1 MVNTSKTKYN
11 VTSPEEYTGLFR
23 QVNEFTGGSVGIGLI
38 LIVWMISFFSLQN
51 YRNID
56 ALKSSTFIA
65 WLLSLFMTLM
75 NVTKPAFSFLLLI
88 ALLAMTAY
96 SSKGRR

>member
-1 MVNTSKTKYN
+1 MVNASKTKYN

-23 QVNEFTGGSVGIGLI
+23 QVNEFTGGSVGIGFV
-38 LIVWMISFFSLQN
+38 LIVWVISFFSLQN
-51 YRNID
+51 FSNVD

-75 NVTKPAFSFLLLI
+75 KVTKPALSILLFVLLL
-88 ALLAMTAY
+88 ALTGY